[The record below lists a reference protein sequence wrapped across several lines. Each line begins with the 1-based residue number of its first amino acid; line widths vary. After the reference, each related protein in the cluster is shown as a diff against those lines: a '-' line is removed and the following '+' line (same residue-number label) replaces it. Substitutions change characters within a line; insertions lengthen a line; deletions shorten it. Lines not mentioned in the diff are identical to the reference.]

1 MHLGHRP
8 PTARLRLVARIHL
21 KKGNGVLQVPSTED
35 YGESRL
41 LMDRIDLAVM
51 MNTARNLGPSRTGLY
66 WKSYFDI
73 RKICQTNRR
82 PAHFPDSIPGW
93 YTGPRNG
100 ESPAHGS

>member
-51 MNTARNLGPSRTGLY
+51 MNTAR
-66 WKSYFDI
+66 KSI
-73 RKICQTNRR
+73 
-82 PAHFPDSIPGW
+82 
-93 YTGPRNG
+93 
-100 ESPAHGS
+100 GSYGYISHLVSL